1 MGRQLL
7 LGALRHADGREMK
20 VSRWQAFRVLVVD
33 VTFKVC
39 VTGGHGHSSETPSF
53 HQINL
58 LLTNNTATS
67 PCYSALGNTRKWII
81 KH

>member
-39 VTGGHGHSSETPSF
+39 VTGEARALGLHPR
-53 HQINL
+53 L
-58 LLTNNTATS
+58 LLSTKLIYLSQTTPRLRHAII
-67 PCYSALGNTRKWII
+67 CLGQ
-81 KH
+81 